1 MTDRDPESDGS
12 ELDAVRDALAAAAGD
27 AGPADTG
34 DGEKDG
40 TFIVTHADDGSAVL
54 RDVASGQVH
63 TLSSNPGVAE
73 GEAVEGV
80 VAPDPPMNVSWQLI
94 EVEERRH
101 IAVEESE
108 EPPTQHSLD
117 LAADQPVG
125 DLTRTE
131 RAGTGEI
138 HVISVPED
146 DTDRAV
152 ADVLDDADA
161 SRTRAA
167 RLGVNRVEIR
177 SAPGVVV
184 VRYMP

>member
-1 MTDRDPESDGS
+1 MTDRDSDGS
-12 ELDAVRDALAAAAGD
+12 ELDAVRDALASAAGD
-27 AGPADTG
+27 ADAGAAA
-34 DGEKDG
+34 DGEYDG
-40 TFIVTHADDGSAVL
+40 TFLVTHADDDSAVL
-54 RDVASGQVH
+54 RDVDSGQVH

-80 VAPDPPMNVSWQLI
+80 VAPDPPMNVSWQL
-94 EVEERRH
+94 VEAHERRQ

-108 EPPTQHSLD
+108 EPPTRHSLD
-117 LAADQPVG
+117 LADDQAVG
-125 DLTRTE
+125 ELTRTE

-146 DTDRAV
+146 DTRRAV
-152 ADVLDDADA
+152 ADVLDDPDT
-161 SRTRAA
+161 SRTHAA

-177 SAPGVVV
+177 SAPGVVA

>member
-1 MTDRDPESDGS
+1 M
-12 ELDAVRDALAAAAGD
+12 DAIRDALAQAAGD
-27 AGPADTG
+27 AGPADAA
-34 DGEKDG
+34 DGETDG
-40 TFIVTHADDGSAVL
+40 TFLVTHADDGSAVL
-54 RDVASGQVH
+54 RDAASGQVH

-80 VAPDPPMNVSWQLI
+80 VAPDPPMNVSWQLV
-94 EVEERRH
+94 EVRERRQ

-125 DLTRTE
+125 ELTRTE

-146 DTDRAV
+146 DTDQAV
-152 ADVLDDADA
+152 ADVLDDAET